1 MVKKIFFFIVIL
13 ISISGFSQE
22 STYDIISLD
31 KCTGFANSGEPE
43 LYVGDDLFNL
53 INGGAE
59 LYHEYGFVEVLAA
72 EIIDQEGNLLKV
84 EVYDMGSPES
94 AWGIYSIT
102 STSNA
107 KAFTAG
113 DAGRQGEGFAQFVKG
128 NYMLYLYFTNISA
141 EGLQYIAGCIAEN
154 IDLSFSPPRLM
165 MDVIAGRAGP
175 EKNIYFKGNLGLSA
189 MYNFHYKDMFAYT
202 EGAAAIYKDLMVFLL
217 AYPDIE
223 SCNEG
228 FLNAKEFLLNSSK
241 YHDQSAQED
250 SFSARDRKDRYI
262 SCFKDPDYLLLFVYS
277 GDQDIKALRENI
289 ENARNISIT
298 PGN

>member
-1 MVKKIFFFIVIL
+1 MLKKIFFLLVIL
-13 ISISGFSQE
+13 ISVSAFSQE
-22 STYDIISLD
+22 SINDVISLD
-31 KCTGFANSGEPE
+31 KCNGLEISGEPE

-72 EIIDQEGNLLKV
+72 EIVNQEGELLKV

-94 AWGIYSIT
+94 AWGIYSNT

-107 KAFTAG
+107 KEFTAG

-128 NYMLYLYFTNISA
+128 NYMLYLYFTDIPNDRV
-141 EGLQYIAGCIAEN
+141 QYIATCLAEN
-154 IDLSFSPPRLM
+154 IAQSIPPPKLM
-165 MDVIAGRAGP
+165 MAVKASREAP

-189 MYNFHYKDMFAYT
+189 MYSFHYKDIFGYT
-202 EGAAAIYKDLMVFLL
+202 EGAAAIYDDLMVFVL

-223 SCNEG
+223 SCNDG
-228 FLNAKEFLLNSSK
+228 FLNAKEFVLNSSK
-241 YHDQSAQED
+241 YHDQSTQED
-250 SFSARDRKDRYI
+250 SFSAIDRKERSV
-262 SCFKDPDYLLLFVYS
+262 SCYNENDFLLLFVYS
-277 GDQDIKALRENI
+277 GDHDIEVLKEDI
-289 ENARNISIT
+289 ETAMA